1 MSVLNK
7 GIRLLV
13 SIIICEA
20 AGIVGSLF
28 TISAINSWYITLN
41 KPFFSPPNWLFGPVW
56 TLLYFLMGIS
66 IYLVW
71 NQKAAKIN
79 KKIAY
84 KVFLAQLLLN
94 TLWSIL
100 FFGLKNPAAGFVGI
114 LFLWFF
120 IFRSIQEF
128 KKISPWSS
136 YLLYPYLAWV
146 SFATLL
152 NLAIVVLN

>member
-1 MSVLNK
+1 MRAFTKVAQ
-7 GIRLLV
+7 LV
-13 SIIICEA
+13 TAIVACEG

-41 KPFFSPPNWLFGPVW
+41 KPIFSPPNWLFGPVW
-56 TLLYFLMGIS
+56 TLLYFLMGVS
-66 IYLVW
+66 LYLIW
-71 NQKAAKIN
+71 NKRTKIN

-84 KVFLAQLLLN
+84 KVFFAQLLLN
-94 TLWSIL
+94 TLWSVL

-114 LFLWFF
+114 LLLWYF
-120 IFRSIQEF
+120 IFRTIQEF
-128 KKISPWSS
+128 KKISTLSS